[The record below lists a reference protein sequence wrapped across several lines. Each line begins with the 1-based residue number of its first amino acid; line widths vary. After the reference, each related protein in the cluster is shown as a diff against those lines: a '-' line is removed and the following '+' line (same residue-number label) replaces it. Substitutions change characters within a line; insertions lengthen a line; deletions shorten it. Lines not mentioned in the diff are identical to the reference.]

1 VAIAAGGSVTAS
13 AVAPDGSWLASASNH
28 HQVRIW
34 DPAAGVPLHT
44 LTGHTDSVTALAV
57 APDGSW
63 LASASDAGE
72 IADLV
77 SYRRGVPHSRP
88 RRCTCRRDSMEAGQ
102 RNDLLRRCTWSV
114 RIRPTRLTRQ
124 RTTAARPAHRGQPCH
139 IHEFRGEM
147 QGYPE
152 RCKIGCN
159 LGPDSAT
166 FARTGRMLSRPAEV
180 GEPQAVE
187 QGLVRLI
194 RTTLSGWSSGVGS
207 EIRAGLAPG

>member
-1 VAIAAGGSVTAS
+1 MAEIAATVTVPIVAIAAGGSVTAS

-63 LASASDAGE
+63 LASASDA
-72 IADLV
+72 
-77 SYRRGVPHSRP
+77 